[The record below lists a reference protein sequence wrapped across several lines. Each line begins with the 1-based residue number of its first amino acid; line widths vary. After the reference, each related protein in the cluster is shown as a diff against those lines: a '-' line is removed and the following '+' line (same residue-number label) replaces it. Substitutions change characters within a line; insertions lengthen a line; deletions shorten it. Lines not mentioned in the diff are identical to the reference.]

1 MRLRTIKLSVR
12 YFWIKRK
19 PKAIRKPRKKN
30 IPYVVNTIIVKYLKN
45 ICNIAGWSSLGI
57 YSPVVG

>member
-1 MRLRTIKLSVR
+1 MKVVVVNQLMRLRTIKLSVR

-30 IPYVVNTIIVKYLKN
+30 IPYVGGGEYNHCEIFKKHL
-45 ICNIAGWSSLGI
+45 
-57 YSPVVG
+57 

>member
-30 IPYVVNTIIVKYLKN
+30 IPYVGDEGYYDDRSDVPEL
-45 ICNIAGWSSLGI
+45 
-57 YSPVVG
+57 